1 MKEELENKIFEKYP
15 DLYSIKD
22 ERGNISNEPCVGF
35 SHGDGW
41 YDIID
46 GLSSTIRHIM
56 KYHPERKNLTP
67 EEFEENYGLRIVQ
80 VKEKFG
86 GLRYYVD
93 NSNPEVDA
101 AIIMA
106 ESMSFRTCE
115 FCGNRGSH
123 RPGGWIRT
131 LCDECDE
138 KTRLRNSNG

>member
-1 MKEELENKIFEKYP
+1 MKEELERKVFEKYP
-15 DLYSIKD
+15 DLYATKD
-22 ERGNISNEPCVGF
+22 ESGKPTDKPCVGF

-46 GLSSTIRHIM
+46 GLSSTIRHIT
-56 KYHPERKNLTP
+56 KYHPERKKLSP
-67 EEFEENYGLRIVQ
+67 QEFEEKYGLRVVQ

-93 NSNPEVDA
+93 NSSPEIEA
-101 AIIMA
+101 AIMMA

-115 FCGNRGSH
+115 FCGNRGSC
-123 RPGGWIRT
+123 RSDAWIRT

-138 KTRLRNSNG
+138 KTRPRKSDG